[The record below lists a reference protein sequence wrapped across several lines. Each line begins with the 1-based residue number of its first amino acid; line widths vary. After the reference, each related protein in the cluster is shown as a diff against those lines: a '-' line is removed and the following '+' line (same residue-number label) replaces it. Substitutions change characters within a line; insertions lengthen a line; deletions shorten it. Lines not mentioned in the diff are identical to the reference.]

1 MKLKPET
8 NPVTNC
14 VTDGG
19 GVEMMHVPLEEQEQL
34 RKLAVLPARRR
45 PAAAGQRPAATA
57 VSSKLLSILRWTR
70 WDGGHSARA
79 RGGSR
84 QLGTEMLLRYR
95 NSRCVIVSAYWAGR

>member
-70 WDGGHSARA
+70 WTVDTPLELEAAADSWELRCYCD
-79 RGGSR
+79 
-84 QLGTEMLLRYR
+84 TETA
-95 NSRCVIVSAYWAGR
+95 VV